1 MQGNRKAMTAKIF
14 HSYLVADDID
24 TIFNSD
30 LVLAICQT
38 DIEEKESKARLYIAN
53 YRHGKQHGSVGIYRD
68 LSIGQFAVDEFE
80 IKEDWGNASG
90 DDEAGIE
97 W

>member
-1 MQGNRKAMTAKIF
+1 MTLILF
-14 HSYLVADDID
+14 LIQ
-24 TIFNSD
+24 TF
-30 LVLAICQT
+30 LAICQT
-38 DIEEKESKARLYIAN
+38 DIEEKESRARIYIAN

-80 IKEDWGNASG
+80 VKDDWGETSG
-90 DDEAGIE
+90 EEQAGIE